1 MGAGGGG
8 GGAAGGVP
16 VQGPEGAVVR
26 VAGVEGRRV
35 VERPGQDRPVGE
47 GALRGGRARPR
58 RRAGRAAAAQDGGAG
73 GRRLAAG
80 LLRLVRRGGDLGQRP
95 ELGLGE
101 GRLLRR
107 VDDRGAG
114 GGGQQR
120 VQVGGVRRP
129 GGGGGRAVRRGL
141 LAARRRR
148 PAARRTRSQRG
159 SAGRFVG
166 DGRPVEPLLR

>member
-1 MGAGGGG
+1 MGAGGGSG
-8 GGAAGGVP
+8 RAAGGVP

-47 GALRGGRARPR
+47 GALRGRRARPR
-58 RRAGRAAAAQDGGAG
+58 RRAGRAAASQHGGAG
-73 GRRLAAG
+73 RCRLAAG
-80 LLRLVRRGGDLGQRP
+80 LLSLVRRGGDLGQRP

-107 VDDRGAG
+107 VDDGGAG

-120 VQVGGVRRP
+120 VQEEAEVLTIFP
-129 GGGGGRAVRRGL
+129 WHPTFL
-141 LAARRRR
+141 RRRTFQ
-148 PAARRTRSQRG
+148 P
-159 SAGRFVG
+159 F
-166 DGRPVEPLLR
+166 DGREIRSLFQDSDVVHQFY